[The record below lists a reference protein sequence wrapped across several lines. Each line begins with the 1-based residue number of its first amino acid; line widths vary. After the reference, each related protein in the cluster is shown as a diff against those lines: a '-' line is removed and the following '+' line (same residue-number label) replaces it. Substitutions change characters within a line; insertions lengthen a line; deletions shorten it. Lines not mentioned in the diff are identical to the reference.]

1 MKTRMPHFVSAGG
14 SSAEE
19 HCSEFGLDGPLLE
32 TRHPRRVLRSTPRR
46 GRRGS
51 SPLKGIKHAQCGS
64 VVIFVLGVIL
74 LTSFLLTRLMDR
86 AAVELAAESKASSKT
101 AMRQEAYS
109 ALEAS
114 LAVLADYAAVD
125 NGLHA
130 AEQGWAQPLDLM
142 NYQPS
147 AGYSAEVTVE
157 DETGKL
163 SLPVA
168 DETVLRG
175 YMDAIGCPPTSL
187 DDLVD
192 ALLVWTN
199 ANHIPEKSGF
209 DAENFAGSA
218 LPYMA
223 PQRSLRSFEELRAIP
238 ASREIFFD
246 EDGHWNELG
255 HRFIAGASLYQ
266 FTASNVNSARP
277 EGLLALGLD
286 VAHIDSLVQARE
298 TNRANN
304 SFYRAPGEMSGVL
317 GKDNPPPAGLG
328 ADAICL
334 HLLITVK
341 KGSREYRL
349 DVWVSPAGSTPAAV
363 PPPPAGLGL
372 NGELPAGSLVQIPAK
387 RGTTRNKVDSPFQ
400 ILELRENNGT

>member
-1 MKTRMPHFVSAGG
+1 MQTRAPSI
-14 SSAEE
+14 
-19 HCSEFGLDGPLLE
+19 
-32 TRHPRRVLRSTPRR
+32 VLSDRSGKEQR
-46 GRRGS
+46 
-51 SPLKGIKHAQCGS
+51 GS

-86 AAVELAAESKASSKT
+86 AAVELAAESKASSRT
-101 AMRQEAYS
+101 GMRQEAYS
-109 ALEAS
+109 ALESS
-114 LAVLADYAAVD
+114 LAVIADYAAVD

-130 AEQGWAQPLDLM
+130 VEQGWARPLELM

-147 AGYSAEVTVE
+147 AGNSVEVAVE

-175 YMDAIGCPPTSL
+175 YLDAIGCPVTSL

-192 ALLVWTN
+192 ALLVWTK
-199 ANHIPEKSGF
+199 ADHIPAGSGF
-209 DAENFAGSA
+209 NAENFAGSA
-218 LPYMA
+218 LPYKA

-238 ASREIFFD
+238 ASRELFFD
-246 EDGHWNELG
+246 QEGHWNELG
-255 HRFIAGASLYQ
+255 VRFMAGASLYQ
-266 FTASNVNSARP
+266 YAASNVNSARP
-277 EGLLALGLD
+277 EGMLALGLD
-286 VAHIDSLVQARE
+286 VAHIDSLVLARD

-317 GKDNPPPAGLG
+317 GKDNPPPPGLG

-334 HLLITVK
+334 HLIIKVK
-341 KGSREYRL
+341 QGSRDYRL
-349 DVWVSPAGSTPAAV
+349 DAWVSPAGSSSAAAAV
-363 PPPPAGLGL
+363 APPPPGAGA
-372 NGELPAGSLVQIPAK
+372 NGDASTDASAQIPAK

-400 ILELRENNGT
+400 ILELQENNGT